1 MKKNIIENHNL
12 KLIAHEL
19 RKRIIEVSYSS
30 GAHHIG
36 SALSCIDIL
45 TVLYFHVMD
54 IKIKNPFDKKRDWF
68 MPYAPAVLV
77 EDMKFFTNEN
87 YFSAYMQIAFK
98 VKNSIKKADKS
109 EY

>member
-45 TVLYFHVMD
+45 TVLYFQSD
-54 IKIKNPFDKKRDWF
+54 
-68 MPYAPAVLV
+68 
-77 EDMKFFTNEN
+77 FFR
-87 YFSAYMQIAFK
+87 FL
-98 VKNSIKKADKS
+98 
-109 EY
+109 